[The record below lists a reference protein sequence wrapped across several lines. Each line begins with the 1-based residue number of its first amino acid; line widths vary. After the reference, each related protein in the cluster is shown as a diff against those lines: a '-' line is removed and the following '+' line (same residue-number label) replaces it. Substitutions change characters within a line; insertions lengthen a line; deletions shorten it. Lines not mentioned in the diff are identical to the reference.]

1 MAIEVRQL
9 VIKSTVVKEDTV
21 ERPQNV
27 LTEADFR
34 EIKAEILSECRQ
46 AIAEALRERRER

>member
-1 MAIEVRQL
+1 MTIEVRQL
-9 VIKSTVVKEDTV
+9 VIKSTVVKDEPAEMRENT
-21 ERPQNV
+21 

-34 EIKAEILSECRQ
+34 AIKAEILSECKQ